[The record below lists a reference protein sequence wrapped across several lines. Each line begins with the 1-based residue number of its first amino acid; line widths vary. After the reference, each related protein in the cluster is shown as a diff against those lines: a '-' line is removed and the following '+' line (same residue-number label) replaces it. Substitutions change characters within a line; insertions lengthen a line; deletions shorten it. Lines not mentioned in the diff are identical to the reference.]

1 MTIAEKHITQDMIKA
16 AETLF
21 LAMAYT
27 QTIRPIVE
35 GYQKRIIAEI
45 KPEVCEKFSEFATI
59 TITEAKD
66 TYLMNDND
74 FQVYLK
80 RCAEEAHKAGFKIPN
95 DDYCPLLI
103 AESLERDAEHALIKA
118 MLPITHITKDMVLC
132 SENGLANYKK
142 LIDLSLQLLAPF
154 VKKTCTK

>member
-1 MTIAEKHITQDMIKA
+1 MTIAEKHITTEMIAA

-45 KPEVCEKFSEFATI
+45 NPQVCEKFSTFGNNAIKEG
-59 TITEAKD
+59 KD

-74 FQVYLK
+74 FQTYLK
-80 RCAEEAHKAGFKIPN
+80 RCAEEAHKAGFNIPN

-103 AESLERDAEHALIKA
+103 AESLETDAEHALIKA
-118 MLPITHITKDMVLC
+118 MYPITHLEANDVL
-132 SENGLANYKK
+132 SAGLDKYKA
-142 LIDLSLQLLAPF
+142 LIDLSLRLLAPF
-154 VKKTCTK
+154 VKKGVK